1 MGSKRDFKEVYQD
14 FMMAL
19 VIDGK
24 YQGDNKTYQFQS
36 IDLEPNLEA
45 AAALDKIAP
54 AWGTDIKFITPNKK
68 IDHLYFKGIDFLST
82 NWEAVSDPD
91 KGQVLWGSEGDQAD
105 HFLIKELDLTGET
118 NPVLSFETK
127 YEIEENWDYGVVQVS
142 TDNGQSWTSL
152 ANEHTSGEVDEN
164 GYPAIKENV
173 PGFTGSSGGW
183 TTESFDLSAYAGQ
196 KVHLAF
202 RYMTD
207 WAHNEEAGT

>member
-1 MGSKRDFKEVYQD
+1 M
-14 FMMAL
+14 
-19 VIDGK
+19 
-24 YQGDNKTYQFQS
+24 
-36 IDLEPNLEA
+36 
-45 AAALDKIAP
+45 
-54 AWGTDIKFITPNKK
+54 
-68 IDHLYFKGIDFLST
+68 
-82 NWEAVSDPD
+82 
-91 KGQVLWGSEGDQAD
+91 
-105 HFLIKELDLTGET
+105 
-118 NPVLSFETK
+118 
-127 YEIEENWDYGVVQVS
+127 VQVS

-207 WAHNEEAGT
+207 WLIMKRLVLSQFKNK